1 MVLRRTVS
9 IKRLGGDEAG
19 EKAFGR
25 FLRNKRVSEAAL
37 ITAAKSHLLAQVAGR
52 RVLAIQDTSEINF
65 SRHTR
70 SKTAF
75 GRGGNGTDA
84 AFFVHPV
91 LAVDADSNVILG
103 LADVQLWQRHG
114 TAAKEASRTTD
125 EKESRRWLAGAEAA
139 ASLRAAGS
147 TAVTVVA
154 DREGDLYPAFARR
167 PGAVNCWSAP
177 RPSAGWP
184 VAAICSH
191 ISMVFPSRIASFSI
205 CQPSPDVARGA
216 PQWSCVTARSV

>member
-84 AFFVHPV
+84 AFFVHP
-91 LAVDADSNVILG
+91 
-103 LADVQLWQRHG
+103 
-114 TAAKEASRTTD
+114 
-125 EKESRRWLAGAEAA
+125 
-139 ASLRAAGS
+139 
-147 TAVTVVA
+147 
-154 DREGDLYPAFARR
+154 
-167 PGAVNCWSAP
+167 
-177 RPSAGWP
+177 SAG
-184 VAAICSH
+184 
-191 ISMVFPSRIASFSI
+191 
-205 CQPSPDVARGA
+205 G
-216 PQWSCVTARSV
+216 